1 MADSAKQAIWDKRRC
16 PMTATQL
23 VNPAAPATM
32 TGSATKPILFGTDFS
47 PASEAA
53 LRKAIEMARK
63 ERAELIIAH
72 VYEPPAGMSY
82 SGAADEFFQAD
93 TEEKLRTAAKK
104 GLEPAIARA
113 RAAGVRVRGVAV
125 AGHASHRL
133 ADLARENGA
142 ALLVVGTHG
151 RTGIKKLLTG
161 SVASSLIATA
171 PCPVLTVR

>member
-1 MADSAKQAIWDKRRC
+1 
-16 PMTATQL
+16 MTATQL

-32 TGSATKPILFGTDFS
+32 TSSATKPILLGTDFS

-63 ERAELIIAH
+63 EGAELIIAH
-72 VYEPPAGMSY
+72 VYQAPPGMSY
-82 SGAADEFFQAD
+82 SGPADELFSAD
-93 TEEKLRTAAKK
+93 KEEKLRTAAEKD
-104 GLEPAIARA
+104 LEPAIARA
-113 RAAGVRVRGVAV
+113 RAAGVRVRGVTV

-133 ADLARENGA
+133 VDLARENDA

-151 RTGIKKLLTG
+151 RTGLKKLVAG
-161 SVASSLIATA
+161 SVASDLVATA